1 MEKEN
6 RYIKLSRKDVS
17 AGIEQKGG
25 LSYLSWAYCWNI
37 VSEYDPEANF
47 YFTDPVWYPDESVM
61 VKAVVVI
68 DGKQMEQTL
77 PVMDNRNRSIKNPDS
92 RAISD
97 AQQRA
102 LVKCCSLFGVGISL
116 YLGDGLKKV
125 VAESKFDKAEQLL
138 ASQDASGFH
147 EFVQVQLNETERVD
161 IFNDAP
167 PGRKSAFKA
176 EWRALLSN
184 ANTQL
189 DESAAAI
196 SEAYEADDHSLLKET
211 IEELSSYER
220 KAVWGRLSATEQD
233 FVKQARSA
241 V

>member
-25 LSYLSWAYCWNI
+25 LSYLSWAYAFNALFE
-37 VSEYDPEANF
+37 EYPNATYF
-47 YFTDPVWYPDESVM
+47 YGEPVTFPDGTMM
-61 VKAVVVI
+61 VKTGVTVGDI
-68 DGKQMEQTL
+68 THEMQL
-77 PVMDNRNRSIKNPDS
+77 PVMDHRNKAVSNPDA
-92 RAISD
+92 RLISD
-97 AQQRA
+97 NTQRCF
-102 LVKCCSLFGVGISL
+102 VKNIAMFGVGIGL
-116 YLGDGLKKV
+116 YLGDLKHV

-147 EFVQVQLNETERVD
+147 EFVQVQLSETERVD

-167 PGRKSAFKA
+167 PGRKTAFKA

-220 KAVWGRLSATEQD
+220 KAVWGRLNDGERD

>member
-1 MEKEN
+1 MDKVN
-6 RYIKLSRKDVS
+6 RYIALSRKDVS
-17 AGIEQKGG
+17 NGIERKGN
-25 LSYLSWAYCWNI
+25 LDYLSWAFAWNAL
-37 VSEYDPEANF
+37 VEEYPESTY
-47 YFTDPVWYPDESVM
+47 YFGDPVTFPDGSMM
-61 VKAVVVI
+61 VKAGVTVRDI
-68 DGKQMEQTL
+68 THEMQL
-77 PVMDNRNRSIKNPDS
+77 PVMDHRNKAIASPNARD
-92 RAISD
+92 ISD
-97 AQQRA
+97 AQMRCF
-102 LVKCCSLFGVGISL
+102 VKAIAMHGVGMGL
-116 YLGDGLKKV
+116 YLGDLKHV
-125 VAESKFDKAEQLL
+125 VAETKFDKAEQLL
-138 ASQDASGFH
+138 ESQDASGFH
-147 EFVQVQLNETERVD
+147 EFVQVQLSETERVD

-167 PGRKSAFKA
+167 PGRKTAFKA

-220 KAVWGRLSATEQD
+220 KAVWGRLNDGERD

>member
-1 MEKEN
+1 MDKVN
-6 RYIKLSRKDVS
+6 RYVALSRKDVS
-17 AGIEQKGG
+17 NGIERKGN
-25 LSYLSWAYCWNI
+25 LDYLSWAFAWNAL
-37 VSEYDPEANF
+37 VEEYPESTY
-47 YFTDPVWYPDESVM
+47 YFGDPVTFPDGSMM
-61 VKAVVVI
+61 VKAGVTVRDI
-68 DGKQMEQTL
+68 THEMQL
-77 PVMDNRNRSIKNPDS
+77 PVMDHRNKAIASPNARD
-92 RAISD
+92 ISD
-97 AQQRA
+97 AQMRCF
-102 LVKCCSLFGVGISL
+102 VKAIAMHGVGMGL
-116 YLGDGLKKV
+116 YLGDLKHV
-125 VAESKFDKAEQLL
+125 VAETKFDKAEQLL

-147 EFVQVQLNETERVD
+147 EFVQVQLSETERVD

-167 PGRKSAFKA
+167 PGRKTAFKA
-176 EWRALLSN
+176 EWRALLSV

-220 KAVWGRLSATEQD
+220 KAVWGRLNDGERD